1 MFEHKGM
8 PPLAPPAFRQRLA
21 QHFFWALLVLTGALG
36 IGIAGYHFLA
46 GQAWLDALVNAS
58 MILGGMGPVDPVKS
72 DAGKVFASLYALF
85 SGLAFLSVTAILF
98 APLFHRLIHRFH
110 WEQESDDAP

>member
-1 MFEHKGM
+1 MFEHKSM
-8 PPLAPPAFRQRLA
+8 PPLEPPAFRQRLA
-21 QHFFWALLVLTGALG
+21 RHFLWALLVVAGALG
-36 IGIAGYHFLA
+36 IGMAGYHFLA
-46 GQAWLDALVNAS
+46 GQAWIDALVNAS

-72 DAGKVFASLYALF
+72 DAGKIFASLYALF

-110 WEQESDDAP
+110 WEQESDDTP